1 VLSPDVVAFMR
12 AALPA
17 APARVLEIGAGDGE
31 LACVLREGGYD
42 VLAIDPAAAAPGVE
56 QVALN
61 DVDEP
66 AASFHAALAVVSLH
80 HVEPLAES
88 FHRLVD
94 LVRPG
99 GVLVV
104 DEFDVERFDERA
116 ARWLLGQWAAFGGKA
131 SEDAPGLVA
140 ALREHIHPVSLLTET
155 LARDFALGA
164 PVRGPYLHRWELPP
178 GLRSVEED
186 LIAAG
191 AMPATGARFVAVRR

>member
-1 VLSPDVVAFMR
+1 MLSPDVVAFMR

-31 LACVLREGGYD
+31 LARVLREGGYD
-42 VLAIDPAAAAPGVE
+42 VLAIDPAGAAPGVE

-88 FHRLVD
+88 FQRLAD

-99 GVLVV
+99 GALAA

-116 ARWLLGQWAAFGGKA
+116 ARWLLAQWAAVGREA

-155 LARDFALGA
+155 LAGDFALGA

-178 GLRSVEED
+178 GLRSAEED